1 VTVGHVTVD
10 VIAADASRRPGGGA
24 FYSAL
29 QAARLGLR
37 TLILTQGS
45 APEIEALLEPY
56 SDELELCVI
65 PAPATTTLLTS
76 WPGGRRTQQVLAWAG
91 PIAGTIAVDTQILH
105 FAPVVREIP
114 AAWRGRADFV
124 GLTPQGLVRKWDQGG
139 AASGTIVPAPLP
151 GDRGSLE
158 VLLPHGCSAVVISEQ
173 ERVAC
178 TPLLDAAADIGAVI
192 AITAGPGATSV
203 QTPAGECTRVQA
215 PAVAEPRD
223 ELGAGDVFAAAFFVA
238 LHEGLPPE
246 LAAAFAGAAA
256 AIRIEGSGADAIGDR
271 SAIEARLP

>member
-1 VTVGHVTVD
+1 VTVD
-10 VIAADASRRPGGGA
+10 VIAADGSRRPGGGA

-45 APEIEALLEPY
+45 PSEIEALLEPY
-56 SDELELCVI
+56 RNELELRI
-65 PAPATTTLLTS
+65 LPAPATTTLLTS

-91 PIAGTIAVDTQILH
+91 PIAETIAVDTQILH
-105 FAPVVREIP
+105 FAPVTREIP

-124 GLTPQGLVRKWDQGG
+124 GLTPQGLARTWDQGG
-139 AASGTIVPAPLP
+139 AASGTIVPSPLP

-158 VLLPHGCSAVVISEQ
+158 VLLPRGCSAVVISEQ

-178 TPLLDAAADIGAVI
+178 APLLGAAADIGAVI

-203 QTPAGECTRVQA
+203 QTPGGECTRVQA
-215 PAVAEPRD
+215 PAVAEAHED
-223 ELGAGDVFAAAFFVA
+223 LGAGDVFAAAFFVA
-238 LHEGLPPE
+238 LHEGLSPE
-246 LAAAFAGAAA
+246 RAAAFAGVAA
-256 AIRIEGSGADAIGDR
+256 AIRVEGSGADAIGNR